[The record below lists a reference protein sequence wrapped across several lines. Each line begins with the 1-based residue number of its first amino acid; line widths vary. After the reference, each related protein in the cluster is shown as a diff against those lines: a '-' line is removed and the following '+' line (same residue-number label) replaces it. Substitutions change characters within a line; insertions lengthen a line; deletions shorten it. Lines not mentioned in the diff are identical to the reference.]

1 MGVRG
6 DRHEAIR
13 EIVRASPLATQAAL
27 ADALGERG
35 FDVTQATVSR
45 DIAEMDLRKADGAYV
60 LPEDL
65 RLSQMVQ
72 TLVRGVAR
80 AGNQVVVKTEP
91 GAAMSVAA
99 AIDAAALAGVLGTI
113 AGDDTIFVV
122 AATDDDGAR
131 VEEEIAARGGSA
143 AQRRR

>member
-13 EIVRASPLATQAAL
+13 EIVRACSVGTQNEL
-27 ADALGERG
+27 ADALGKRG

-45 DIAEMDLRKADGAYV
+45 DIAEMDLRKEDGAYV

-65 RLSQMVQ
+65 RLSQMVR
-72 TLVRGVAR
+72 TLVHSVAR

-99 AIDAAALAGVLGTI
+99 AIDAAGLDGVLGTI
-113 AGDDTIFVV
+113 AGDDTIFV
-122 AATDDDGAR
+122 AAASEKDGRNVEHEISAR
-131 VEEEIAARGGSA
+131 REK
-143 AQRRR
+143 

>member
-13 EIVRASPLATQAAL
+13 EIVRASPVATQNAL
-27 ADALGERG
+27 ADALAERG
-35 FDVTQATVSR
+35 FEVTQATVSR
-45 DIAEMDLRKADGAYV
+45 DIAEMDLRKEGGAYA

-65 RLSQMVQ
+65 RLSQMVR
-72 TLVRGVAR
+72 TLVHGVAR

-99 AIDAAALAGVLGTI
+99 AIDAAGLDGVLGTI
-113 AGDDTIFVV
+113 AGDDTIFV
-122 AATDDDGAR
+122 AAASEESGTR
-131 VEEEIAARGGSA
+131 VEAEISARKD
-143 AQRRR
+143 

>member
-13 EIVRASPLATQAAL
+13 EIVRATPLATQSAL
-27 ADALGERG
+27 ADALGMRG
-35 FDVTQATVSR
+35 FDVAQATVSR
-45 DIAEMDLRKADGAYV
+45 DIAEMDLRKEDGAYV

-65 RLSQMVQ
+65 RLSQMVR
-72 TLVRGVAR
+72 TLVRDVAR

-99 AIDAAALAGVLGTI
+99 AIDAAELGGVLGTI
-113 AGDDTIFVV
+113 AGDDTIFV
-122 AATDDDGAR
+122 AAASEEDGAD
-131 VEEEIAARGGSA
+131 VEEKISAR
-143 AQRRR
+143 REK

>member
-13 EIVRASPLATQAAL
+13 EIVRACSVGTQNEL
-27 ADALGERG
+27 ADALGKRG

-45 DIAEMDLRKADGAYV
+45 DIAEMDLRKEDGAYV
-60 LPEDL
+60 LPEDR
-65 RLSQMVQ
+65 RLSQWVR
-72 TLVRGVAR
+72 TLVHGVAR

-99 AIDAAALAGVLGTI
+99 AIDAAGLDGVLGTI
-113 AGDDTIFVV
+113 AGDDTIFV
-122 AATDDDGAR
+122 AAASEEDGRNVEQEISAR
-131 VEEEIAARGGSA
+131 REK
-143 AQRRR
+143 

>member
-13 EIVRASPLATQAAL
+13 EIVRACSVGTQNEL
-27 ADALGERG
+27 ADALGKRG
-35 FDVTQATVSR
+35 FDVAQATVSR
-45 DIAEMDLRKADGAYV
+45 DIAEMDLRKEDGAYV

-65 RLSQMVQ
+65 RLSQMVR
-72 TLVRGVAR
+72 TLVHDVAR

-99 AIDAAALAGVLGTI
+99 AIDAAGLDGVLGTI
-113 AGDDTIFVV
+113 AGDDTIFV
-122 AATDDDGAR
+122 AAASEEDGKNVEKEISAR
-131 VEEEIAARGGSA
+131 RKK
-143 AQRRR
+143 

>member
-13 EIVRASPLATQAAL
+13 EIVRACSVGTQNEL
-27 ADALGERG
+27 ADALGKRG

-45 DIAEMDLRKADGAYV
+45 DIAEMDLRKEEGAYV

-65 RLSQMVQ
+65 RLSQMVR
-72 TLVRGVAR
+72 TLVHGVAR

-99 AIDAAALAGVLGTI
+99 AIDAAGLDGVLGTI
-113 AGDDTIFVV
+113 AGDDTIFV
-122 AATDDDGAR
+122 AAASEKDGKNVEQEISAR
-131 VEEEIAARGGSA
+131 KEK
-143 AQRRR
+143 

>member
-13 EIVRASPLATQAAL
+13 EIVRACSVGTQNEL
-27 ADALGERG
+27 ADALGKRG

-45 DIAEMDLRKADGAYV
+45 DIAEMDLRKEDGAYV

-65 RLSQMVQ
+65 RLSQMVR
-72 TLVRGVAR
+72 TLVHGVAR

-99 AIDAAALAGVLGTI
+99 AIDAAGLDGVLGTI
-113 AGDDTIFVV
+113 AGDDTIFV
-122 AATDDDGAR
+122 AAASEKDGRNVEQEISAR
-131 VEEEIAARGGSA
+131 KKK
-143 AQRRR
+143 